1 MINKTKQLRIK
12 NKLLKLNMKQVDLAN
27 ELGVHKQQ
35 LNNVINGKVEN
46 LKLEEKILERL
57 EIR

>member
-12 NKLLKLNMKQVDLAN
+12 NKLLRLNMKQVDLAN